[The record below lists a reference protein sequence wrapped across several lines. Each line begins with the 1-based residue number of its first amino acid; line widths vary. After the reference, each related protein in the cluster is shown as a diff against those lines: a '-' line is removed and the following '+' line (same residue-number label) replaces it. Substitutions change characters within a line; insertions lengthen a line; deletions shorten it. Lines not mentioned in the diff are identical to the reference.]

1 MLGTNDVPGIMA
13 LTITDIFDYSKR
25 DIESEYNI
33 IVTYVEIY
41 NEAIRDLL
49 VPHSSYLELRDD
61 PIRVI
66 IINRMKI
73 KITYLFKGYN
83 YFWSYRIK
91 SRINR
96 ISYEYVNIG

>member
-13 LTITDIFDYSKR
+13 LTITDIFEYSKR

-49 VPHSSYLELRDD
+49 IPHS
-61 PIRVI
+61 
-66 IINRMKI
+66 
-73 KITYLFKGYN
+73 
-83 YFWSYRIK
+83 
-91 SRINR
+91 
-96 ISYEYVNIG
+96 